1 MQYNHSRVKC
11 TFNCDVGCS
20 NSVVAGS
27 RGGGPAEVDS
37 TVLGIDI
44 SNNQVPISQHFGF
57 VHINGFTIS
66 TAPGDDGPGIACGHT
81 LQHHSL
87 VKGNCDILR
96 SSNDSGPLPWFRPCT
111 FTRKGKC

>member
-1 MQYNHSRVKC
+1 MLYNCFRVHC
-11 TFNCDVGCS
+11 TLNCEVSCS

-44 SNNQVPISQHFGF
+44 SDNQVSIAQHFGV
-57 VHINGFTIS
+57 VHIDGFTVS

-87 VKGNCDILR
+87 VKRNRDILR
-96 SSNDSGPLPWFRPCT
+96 SSNDSGPLAGFRAYT
-111 FTRKGKC
+111 FIRESKY